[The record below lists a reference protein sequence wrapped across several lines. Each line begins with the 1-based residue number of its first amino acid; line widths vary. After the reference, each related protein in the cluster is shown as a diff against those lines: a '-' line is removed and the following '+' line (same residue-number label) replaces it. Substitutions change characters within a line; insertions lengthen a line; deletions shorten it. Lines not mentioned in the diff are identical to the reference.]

1 VVNISRLDKQ
11 TRRAILVTR
20 LAIWIFLIVA
30 GYGVLASIPGGLP
43 PLKGIAVSDLALAAT
58 VVTAIFAWM
67 SARASERSVQV
78 MEKTFKAANDSALRL
93 EFLIYTK
100 VHYPSSAALIA
111 LSSTTETEELKKFLS
126 DLEKLS
132 PEQALTQKHGIY
144 ATVQNMGPGVA
155 RKVSLVAK
163 IRIAQPNIG
172 SVTKD
177 VKLPEISILQ
187 VMHRR
192 AVLAH
197 VFDDVSDQCRI
208 GLEHATITYT
218 TSAGE
223 TRTDEWSHFDV
234 MKLGE
239 SPIRGFD

>member
-1 VVNISRLDKQ
+1 M
-11 TRRAILVTR
+11 AILVLLVILVGYDILASNPAVLTR
-20 LAIWIFLIVA
+20 LQSLTM
-30 GYGVLASIPGGLP
+30 S
-43 PLKGIAVSDLALAAT
+43 GILNLLALVAT
-58 VVTAIFAWM
+58 VATAIFALM
-67 SARASERSVQV
+67 SARASERSVKI
-78 MEKTFKAANDSALRL
+78 MDRTFKAANDSVLRL
-93 EFLIYTK
+93 EFLISPK

-111 LSSTTETEELKKFLS
+111 LSSTIETEEVKQFLS
-126 DLEKLS
+126 DVEKLS
-132 PEQALTQKHGIY
+132 PEQARTQKHGIY

-177 VKLPEISILQ
+177 VKLQEISILQ
-187 VMHRR
+187 VGHRR

-197 VFDDVSDQCRI
+197 VFNDVSDQCRI

-223 TRTDEWSHFDV
+223 THTDEWSHFDV
-234 MKLGE
+234 LKLGE
-239 SPIRGFD
+239 SPIHGFD